1 MEEKVTKLYGD
12 IYFEKNLPKNC
23 GGCPFQYDGIS
34 CDALEYDYCPDE
46 LGRCL
51 DSKYGTAAYDD
62 AIFDRRYSNCPLET
76 TQSLKQQVRE
86 EVVEEIKAKLNKQKL
101 VMKSDFRPRE
111 EEAIPWQDIVA
122 ILDQVKGES
131 NETNKN

>member
-1 MEEKVTKLYGD
+1 MEERVAKPYGD

-34 CDALEYDYCPDE
+34 CEALEYDYCPEE

-62 AIFDRRYSNCPLET
+62 AIFDRRYSKCPLQT
-76 TQSLKQQVRE
+76 TQFLKQQVRE
-86 EVVEEIKAKLNKQKL
+86 EVVEEIKAELNKQKL

-131 NETNKN
+131 NEI

>member
-1 MEEKVTKLYGD
+1 MEERVTKPYGD

-34 CDALEYDYCPDE
+34 CEALEYDYFPEE

-62 AIFDRRYSNCPLET
+62 AIFDRRYSKCPLET
-76 TQSLKQQVRE
+76 TQSLKQQVRA
-86 EVVEEIKAKLNKQKL
+86 EVVEEIEEFANSIFARYKNRELDDVAYGKL
-101 VMKSDFRPRE
+101 VCCKILIKKLGVVKRE
-111 EEAIPWQDIVA
+111 IN
-122 ILDQVKGES
+122 VKD
-131 NETNKN
+131 

>member
-1 MEEKVTKLYGD
+1 MKEEVSKPYGN

-34 CDALEYDYCPDE
+34 CEALDYGFCPEE

-62 AIFDRRYSNCPLET
+62 AIFDRRYIKCPLAT

-86 EVVEEIKAKLNKQKL
+86 EVVDEIRKQLKDMDFLANDTELGERFSCYSKYKVLDILLRVEKNQAKGRKQ
-101 VMKSDFRPRE
+101 
-111 EEAIPWQDIVA
+111 
-122 ILDQVKGES
+122 
-131 NETNKN
+131 

>member
-1 MEEKVTKLYGD
+1 MEERVTKPYGD

-34 CDALEYDYCPDE
+34 CEALEYDYCPEE

-62 AIFDRRYSNCPLET
+62 AIFDRRYSKCPLQT
-76 TQSLKQQVRE
+76 TQFLKQQVRE
-86 EVVEEIKAKLNKQKL
+86 EVVEEIKAELNKQKL
-101 VMKSDFRPRE
+101 VMKSDFSHRE

-122 ILDQVKGES
+122 NLDQV
-131 NETNKN
+131 T